1 MKNQANLFNKIFN
14 LKDWA
19 TKKTIKQ
26 NTPAF
31 TYYILKFLIYKE
43 IIKSGTLDILNNPRD
58 LLIKILSSD
67 FKEEQFIN
75 LNSTRMTLIQL
86 E

>member
-14 LKDWA
+14 LKDWKN
-19 TKKTIKQ
+19 KKTIKQ

-43 IIKSGTLDILNNPRD
+43 IIKSGTLDILNNPRE

-67 FKEEQFIN
+67 FKEEQFVN